1 MKKENKNEKIKTTRE
16 EENKTRASLAI
27 FENTSEQ
34 FSLGGGY
41 YLLWSFLP
49 VADMSVSLKQI
60 GSSCINILYF
70 GYFVL
75 SKFS

>member
-41 YLLWSFLP
+41 YLL
-49 VADMSVSLKQI
+49 
-60 GSSCINILYF
+60 
-70 GYFVL
+70 
-75 SKFS
+75 

>member
-27 FENTSEQ
+27 FENTSEP

-41 YLLWSFLP
+41 YLL
-49 VADMSVSLKQI
+49 
-60 GSSCINILYF
+60 
-70 GYFVL
+70 
-75 SKFS
+75 